1 VATAMVIRWWREEE
15 EEEEEKRNRNRN
27 GQCSLL

>member
-1 VATAMVIRWWREEE
+1 MVIRWWREE

>member
-1 VATAMVIRWWREEE
+1 MVIRWWREEE